1 MLDRCASLPPIVTY
15 DVVVA
20 FNTTRTTS
28 GPPTPKHGGRNRRV
42 AVLGASRDATADAYL
57 RRAQPASAGF
67 VGTSYDGDG
76 GWPCGAPLLSLVLAC
91 SKATLPQCGW
101 QRRRP
106 RPLYKT
112 ALRVNI
118 PRRRAERERSQT
130 CLLSSCMDRRNV
142 ISITSSLDIDPTTL
156 PSRRPLLVTT
166 EQGAE
171 RQLLLCARTSDLA
184 RSCPS

>member
-1 MLDRCASLPPIVTY
+1 MTSSSRSTQRAQPP
-15 DVVVA
+15 DPQA
-20 FNTTRTTS
+20 R
-28 GPPTPKHGGRNRRV
+28 GPQSPCL
-42 AVLGASRDATADAYL
+42 AVLGVGRGCSRARRAYL

>member
-1 MLDRCASLPPIVTY
+1 MTSSSRSTQRAQPP
-15 DVVVA
+15 DPQA
-20 FNTTRTTS
+20 R
-28 GPPTPKHGGRNRRV
+28 GPQCSPCRR
-42 AVLGASRDATADAYL
+42 AGCSRARRAYL

>member
-1 MLDRCASLPPIVTY
+1 MTSSSRSTQRAQPP
-15 DVVVA
+15 DPQA
-20 FNTTRTTS
+20 R
-28 GPPTPKHGGRNRRV
+28 GPQSPCL
-42 AVLGASRDATADAYL
+42 AVLGVGRGCSRARRAYL

-76 GWPCGAPLLSLVLAC
+76 GWPCGAPLYLSLVLAC
-91 SKATLPQCGW
+91 SKDPPRQCGW

>member
-1 MLDRCASLPPIVTY
+1 MTSSSRSTQRAQPP
-15 DVVVA
+15 DPQA
-20 FNTTRTTS
+20 R
-28 GPPTPKHGGRNRRV
+28 GPQCSPCRR
-42 AVLGASRDATADAYL
+42 AGCSRARRAYL

-156 PSRRPLLVTT
+156 PSRRRAAVGDD
-166 EQGAE
+166 GAGIRE
-171 RQLLLCARTSDLA
+171 TASALRTHL
-184 RSCPS
+184 